1 MGGTRSTKETGMG
14 LEVEVEL
21 DRVGDVGIDHCSGPA
36 VSAPVALPLLREEAN
51 VVAFADH
58 DDGDERFYLE
68 FLACLCENG

>member
-1 MGGTRSTKETGMG
+1 MGGARSTKETGMG
-14 LEVEVEL
+14 LEVEIEL
-21 DRVGDVGIDHCSGPA
+21 HRVGDVGIDHCSGPA